1 MKKFFRILAATMLLA
16 VMATTLCSCGVPSD
30 ATKAKANLEKNGYT
44 VFMVQGSYKGS
55 IISINTG
62 VEYTVT
68 GTNGEESVS
77 IIYYSAKESADK
89 AYNEYKEK
97 HDKLLKE
104 LKASYDDGKITKE
117 NYDKSKAEL
126 DNIKFG
132 KSGKVFY
139 SGTKAGVKA
148 AC

>member
-1 MKKFFRILAATMLLA
+1 MKKFFRILAATMLFA
-16 VMATTLCSCGVPSD
+16 VMAMTLCSCGVPSD
-30 ATKAKANLEKNGYT
+30 ATKAKENLEKNGYT
-44 VFMVQGSYKGS
+44 VVMLQGSYKGT

-77 IIYYSAKESADK
+77 IIYYSDKENANK
-89 AYNEYKEK
+89 AYKEFK
-97 HDKLLKE
+97 EDHDKSLKE
-104 LKASYDDGKITKE
+104 LKASYDDGKISKDA
-117 NYDKSKAEL
+117 YDKAKAEL

-148 AC
+148 AG

>member
-1 MKKFFRILAATMLLA
+1 MKKFFRILVATMLLA

-44 VFMVQGSYKGS
+44 VFLVQGSYKGN

-89 AYNEYKEK
+89 AYNEYKES
-97 HDKLLKE
+97 HDKSLKE
-104 LKASYDDGKITKE
+104 IKAKYDDGKISKE
-117 NYDKSKAEL
+117 VYDKEKAAL

-139 SGTKAGVKA
+139 SGTKAAVKA
-148 AC
+148 AG